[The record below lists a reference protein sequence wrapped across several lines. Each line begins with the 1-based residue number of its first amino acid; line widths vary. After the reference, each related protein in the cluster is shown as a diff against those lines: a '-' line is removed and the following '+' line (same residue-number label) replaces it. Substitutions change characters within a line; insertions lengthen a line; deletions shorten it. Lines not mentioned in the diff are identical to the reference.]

1 MPGWLTALLKWGG
14 SAVTIISVIAAVY
27 VEVVAPQPT
36 IISVIAAV
44 YVEVVAP
51 QPEGGWTVAHMPMTL
66 IVVLI
71 AAGLV
76 AAIIGW
82 SSGS

>member
-14 SAVTIISVIAAVY
+14 TVVAIVSVIVAVY
-27 VEVVAPQPT
+27 VEVVLPP
-36 IISVIAAV
+36 
-44 YVEVVAP
+44 
-51 QPEGGWTVAHMPMTL
+51 PEGGWTVADMPMTL
-66 IVVLI
+66 FVVLI
-71 AAGLV
+71 VVGSV

>member
-14 SAVTIISVIAAVY
+14 SAVTIISY
-27 VEVVAPQPT
+27 
-36 IISVIAAV
+36 IAAV

>member
-1 MPGWLTALLKWGG
+1 MPGWLTGLLKWGG
-14 SAVTIISVIAAVY
+14 SAV
-27 VEVVAPQPT
+27 T

>member
-1 MPGWLTALLKWGG
+1 MPEWLRALLMWGG
-14 SAVTIISVIAAVY
+14 SAVTIVSVIAAVY
-27 VEVVAPQPT
+27 VEVV
-36 IISVIAAV
+36 I
-44 YVEVVAP
+44 P

-66 IVVLI
+66 LVVLI
-71 AAGLV
+71 VAGLV

>member
-1 MPGWLTALLKWGG
+1 MPGWLRALLMWGG
-14 SAVTIISVIAAVY
+14 SAVTIVSVIAAVY
-27 VEVVAPQPT
+27 VEVVM
-36 IISVIAAV
+36 
-44 YVEVVAP
+44 P

-66 IVVLI
+66 FVVLI
-71 AAGLV
+71 VAGLV

>member
-1 MPGWLTALLKWGG
+1 MRWLTALLMWGG
-14 SAVTIISVIAAVY
+14 SAVTIVSVIAAVY
-27 VEVVAPQPT
+27 VEVVM
-36 IISVIAAV
+36 
-44 YVEVVAP
+44 P

-71 AAGLV
+71 LAGLV

-82 SSGS
+82 SSGSGSSGS